1 MRILEELK
9 GCRTIG
15 ISGHENPDG
24 DCAGSCMGLALF
36 LRKTMP
42 EARVDV
48 FLEPLRH
55 ELAANIPGSG
65 TIITDFRTDTGF
77 PGRRPFL
84 TGQQRPLISTITS
97 ATPVPVWSIMSTVL
111 PAVPVSLSMK

>member
-42 EARVDV
+42 EVRVDV
-48 FLEPLRH
+48 FLEPLRP

-65 TIITDFRTDTGF
+65 TIITDFKTD
-77 PGRRPFL
+77 L
-84 TGQQRPLISTITS
+84 DC
-97 ATPVPVWSIMSTVL
+97 
-111 PAVPVSLSMK
+111 